1 MTRQQLTAQI
11 LSFIKF
17 HIKSLPAS
25 AKGFLSYVKTG
36 ALWRDLL
43 SRATF
48 SYDFINQQPRWRLA
62 FVGAALYLLFPL
74 LHTPIWQL
82 QLLMNPAVETEP
94 KLKLLEAFYQ
104 KHGDAV
110 LPVLQAQLQLQQLH
124 QYEQQLIANNQSFSA
139 QSRDDQW
146 AEATEFMIA
155 HLAQSVTENQLRIL
169 DSECRNNLCRIEI
182 YAPKGLTPEFQA
194 LVLKYASTL
203 KRGDLEFQDLVP
215 GTDRIL
221 LELKSDKKLKY
232 GYWATRTLEPA
243 AKVQWQQTVR
253 AWLHP
258 QPIDG
263 SPTTPAVN
271 QDDAVK
277 AVSEMP
283 VK

>member
-1 MTRQQLTAQI
+1 MTRQQLTAQM
-11 LSFIKF
+11 LSSIKF
-17 HIKSLPAS
+17 HLKSLPVYS
-25 AKGFLSYVKTG
+25 KGFLAYVKSG
-36 ALWRDLL
+36 ALWRDMVSLATL
-43 SRATF
+43 S
-48 SYDFINQQPRWRLA
+48 YQFINQLPRWRLA
-62 FVGAALYLLFPL
+62 FIGAALYVLLPL
-74 LHTPIWQL
+74 LPTPIWHF

-94 KLKLLEAFYQ
+94 KLKLLETFYQ

-110 LPVLQAQLQLQQLH
+110 LPVLQAQLHLQQLH
-124 QYEQQLIANNQSFSA
+124 QYEQQLIAKNQRFSA
-139 QSRDDQW
+139 QSRDEKW

-215 GTDRIL
+215 ASDRIL

-232 GYWATRTLEPA
+232 GYWATRALEPA
-243 AKVQWQQTVR
+243 AKEQWQQTVR

-263 SPTTPAVN
+263 RPKTPAAHP
-271 QDDAVK
+271 DDAAK
-277 AVSEMP
+277 SASETP